1 MERKGGG
8 MIFAMF
14 MVRNN
19 STKGYAMRN
28 KILLCLSTSLA
39 ASFLFAQDAK
49 SDGPSFAVSGS
60 VEFEANTHYK
70 QVDPRGEIDNNA
82 EDDKWFHDY
91 SSTFDLLF
99 QVKFNDEWSA
109 EAAISA
115 DDDNTAPGFAYDGA
129 FIQYQLNDKIAI
141 KAGDMTY
148 SEGAF
153 RYYDYDDPGDAAAG
167 MMERSIR
174 GIEVDAYGLVVGL
187 GFGTDDDDCDA
198 SGAGC
203 TTYDAHVAYEL
214 ALGDHTI
221 RPYVNYKSYQVENAN
236 SLRAGVT
243 ANLVFGTMANVQLV
257 YGLYSDA
264 LSEDSP
270 KMSHA
275 FTVEPEVNLGKF
287 SIKGTAYYALLD
299 DDDPTLVDA
308 PEYMFA
314 YVEPLFAINDLL
326 SVGVQGEYHTMTLDS
341 DAELAQAFIGPKAY
355 FSPVEKLSMDGYFRA
370 CIPLGDDYG
379 DSDDVYFGAGASVSF
394 EF

>member
-1 MERKGGG
+1 M
-8 MIFAMF
+8 
-14 MVRNN
+14 
-19 STKGYAMRN
+19 
-28 KILLCLSTSLA
+28 
-39 ASFLFAQDAK
+39 
-49 SDGPSFAVSGS
+49 
-60 VEFEANTHYK
+60 
-70 QVDPRGEIDNNA
+70 
-82 EDDKWFHDY
+82 
-91 SSTFDLLF
+91 
-99 QVKFNDEWSA
+99 
-109 EAAISA
+109 
-115 DDDNTAPGFAYDGA
+115 
-129 FIQYQLNDKIAI
+129 
-141 KAGDMTY
+141 
-148 SEGAF
+148 
-153 RYYDYDDPGDAAAG
+153 
-167 MMERSIR
+167 
-174 GIEVDAYGLVVGL
+174 
-187 GFGTDDDDCDA
+187 
-198 SGAGC
+198 
-203 TTYDAHVAYEL
+203 
-214 ALGDHTI
+214 
-221 RPYVNYKSYQVENAN
+221 
-236 SLRAGVT
+236 
-243 ANLVFGTMANVQLV
+243 QLV